1 MIEKDLPGAEELVN
15 DLKLEEEDCYNED
28 FENVEQEEVVQCID
42 CKQTFTIQS
51 ELEKFMKLQD
61 SGLDTN
67 FKCPKCRDC
76 KSCLKGSGQEIL
88 SMKEEFEQQVVE
100 SSIRIDKDL
109 EQSIAFLAFIAD
121 PDENLAENDYIAI
134 KRLNN
139 LSVLLRYRKS

>member
-1 MIEKDLPGAEELVN
+1 M
-15 DLKLEEEDCYNED
+15 
-28 FENVEQEEVVQCID
+28 
-42 CKQTFTIQS
+42 FTIQS

-139 LSVLLRYRKS
+139 ICQKYGNNPEVKQMIVKGFQGQFRVMERQCLVRYLFRT